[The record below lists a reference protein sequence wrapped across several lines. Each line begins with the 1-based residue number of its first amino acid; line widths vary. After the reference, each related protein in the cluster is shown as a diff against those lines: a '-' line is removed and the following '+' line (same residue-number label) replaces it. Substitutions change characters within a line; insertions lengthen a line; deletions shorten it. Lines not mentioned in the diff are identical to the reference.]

1 MLHFSIFALCEFM
14 NKGID
19 VPMSENKIILSL
31 KNDSR
36 DAFNQLFRFYYPKV
50 AAYVASLIG
59 NEMVAEDV
67 AQDVFLYVWENRK
80 KLTVEAGFHSYLF
93 QTAYSRS
100 IDYFRKSRHTQTVD
114 EQLLI
119 SYMEDY
125 GSMLR
130 NEEEMLKNLYS
141 KDFYKELYRL
151 LDEMPAER
159 KEVFILAYLKGM
171 KAREI
176 SGIKEIPKRTV
187 ESHLYLA
194 MKYLKRK
201 MSENDFFTLLLLIL
215 TSSSYN

>member
-1 MLHFSIFALCEFM
+1 
-14 NKGID
+14 
-19 VPMSENKIILSL
+19 MSDYDNILNL

-36 DAFNQLFRFYYPKV
+36 DTFNQLFRFYYPRV

-59 NEMVAEDV
+59 NEMIAEDV

-80 KLTVEAGFHSYLF
+80 KLSLEAGFHAYLF

-100 IDYFRKSRHTQTVD
+100 IDYFRKSKHAQVVN

-119 SYMEDY
+119 DYMEEY
-125 GSMLR
+125 SSLLKG
-130 NEEEMLKNLYS
+130 EEEMLKNLYS

-159 KEVFILAYLKGM
+159 KEVFILAYLQGM
-171 KAREI
+171 KAKDI
-176 SGIKEIPKRTV
+176 AVIKEMPKRTV

-201 MSENDFFTLLLLIL
+201 MSEKDFFALLTLIL
-215 TSSSYN
+215 TSSSCN